1 MFNFGRLRFCR
12 EAHSIGLKQK
22 TKTLKCGRYTFKK
35 TQIKD
40 QNSTFE
46 NVIILNYTTVIK
58 INNLLYYYW
67 MTELSSIHTK
77 HSINHFLINNI
88 KTL

>member
-1 MFNFGRLRFCR
+1 M
-12 EAHSIGLKQK
+12 
-22 TKTLKCGRYTFKK
+22 K

-46 NVIILNYTTVIK
+46 NVIILNFTMVIQ

-67 MTELSSIHTK
+67 MTELLIHTK
-77 HSINHFLINNI
+77 H
-88 KTL
+88 

>member
-1 MFNFGRLRFCR
+1 MFNFGRLSFCR
-12 EAHSIGLKQK
+12 EAHSIGSKQK
-22 TKTLKCGRYTFKK
+22 TKTLKCGRYTFMK

-46 NVIILNYTTVIK
+46 NVISNFTMVIK
-58 INNLLYYYW
+58 INNLLYYNW
-67 MTELSSIHTK
+67 MTELSVHTK

>member
-1 MFNFGRLRFCR
+1 MFNFGQLSFFR
-12 EAHSIGLKQK
+12 EAHSIGSKQK
-22 TKTLKCGRYTFKK
+22 TKTLKYGRYTFMK
-35 TQIKD
+35 TPITD

-46 NVIILNYTTVIK
+46 NVIILNVTIVIK

-67 MTELSSIHTK
+67 MTELTIHTK

>member
-1 MFNFGRLRFCR
+1 M
-12 EAHSIGLKQK
+12 
-22 TKTLKCGRYTFKK
+22 K

-46 NVIILNYTTVIK
+46 NGIILNFTMVIE

-67 MTELSSIHTK
+67 MTELSIHTK

>member
-1 MFNFGRLRFCR
+1 MFNFGRLSFCT
-12 EAHSIGLKQK
+12 EAHGIGSKQK
-22 TKTLKCGRYTFKK
+22 TKTLKCGRYTFMK

-46 NVIILNYTTVIK
+46 NVIILNFIMVIK

-67 MTELSSIHTK
+67 MTELSIHTK
-77 HSINHFLINNI
+77 LSINHFLINNI